1 MNTNIKSE
9 KPSLLKRAF
18 SFFKSSDNQTKFS
31 KDMNELY
38 RIYHKNPS
46 QFDRL
51 IGAAERYG
59 INPIG
64 MSTEELKAK
73 LIEIQRKWKAD
84 HPWYQ
89 DDFDS
94 DLDLE

>member
-9 KPSLLKRAF
+9 KPGLVEKVIN
-18 SFFKSSDNQTKFS
+18 FFKSSDDQTKFS
-31 KDMNELY
+31 KDMNELH
-38 RIYHKNPS
+38 RIYHNNPS

-59 INPIG
+59 IDPTG

-73 LIEIQRKWKAD
+73 IKETQRKWKTE
-84 HPWYQ
+84 HPWYK

-94 DLDLE
+94 DLE